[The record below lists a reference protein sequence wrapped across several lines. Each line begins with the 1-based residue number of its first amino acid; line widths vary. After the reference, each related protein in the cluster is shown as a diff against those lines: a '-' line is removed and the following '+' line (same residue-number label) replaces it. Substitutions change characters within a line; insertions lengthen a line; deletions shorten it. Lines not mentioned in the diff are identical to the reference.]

1 MWGGTSFW
9 QKRGFLPTFFLIH
22 PPQKGATVYYDE
34 AEKLSRPEIERL
46 QLLRLQRTLR
56 QAANSPFY
64 AARFKECG
72 ISPEDVKSLDDVRH
86 LPFTTKQDLRNS
98 YPDKLLAMPQS
109 EMVRMHVSS
118 GTTGTPT
125 VIYHTRKDL
134 DWWASLMARC
144 MHMVGLRKEDVFQ
157 NMSGYGLFTG
167 GLGIHC
173 GAEKLGCLTIP
184 AGAGNSHRQI
194 KLLMDF
200 KVTGIHIIPSYAL
213 HLSTIFAE
221 MGIDPR
227 TLPLRIA
234 LVGAEPYTEE
244 ARQRLEELYGMKCY
258 NSYGLSEMNGPGVA
272 FECQEQHGM
281 HVWEDAYL
289 PEIVNPETGEPVPDG
304 EVGELVMTSLGRE
317 GMPILRYRT
326 RDMTRFLPG
335 TCPCGRE
342 HRRID
347 RLRGRCDD
355 MMIVKGC
362 NIFPMQIEHILM
374 SMPEVGHNYLIILE
388 RDGFIDNLR
397 VKVEIRDEYFVED
410 MRQLAALQKRIVA
423 RLRDEILVT
432 PRVELVERNSL
443 PKGEGKATRVIDRRG
458 ESA

>member
-1 MWGGTSFW
+1 V
-9 QKRGFLPTFFLIH
+9 Q
-22 PPQKGATVYYDE
+22 YYDE
-34 AEKLSRPEIERL
+34 AEKLTRLEIERL
-46 QLLRLQRTLR
+46 QLMRLQRTLR
-56 QAANSPFY
+56 QAAKSPFY
-64 AARFKECG
+64 AKRFADCD
-72 ISPEDVKSLDDVRH
+72 IDVASVKSLDDVKR
-86 LPFTTKQDLRNS
+86 LPFTTKQDLRDS
-98 YPDKLLAMPQS
+98 YPDKLLAMPIS

-125 VIYHTRKDL
+125 VIYHTKNDL

-144 MHMVGLRKEDVFQ
+144 MHMVGLRKTDVFQ

-194 KLLMDF
+194 KLLQDF

-213 HLSTIFAE
+213 YLTTVFAE
-221 MGIDPR
+221 LGIDPR
-227 TLPLRIA
+227 ELPLRIA

-244 ARQRLEELYGMKCY
+244 SRRRLEELYDMKCY

-289 PEIVNPETGEPVPDG
+289 PEIVDPATGEPVPDG
-304 EVGELVMTSLGRE
+304 EYGELVMTSLGRE
-317 GMPILRYRT
+317 GMPIIRYRT
-326 RDMTRFLPG
+326 RDITRFIAEP
-335 TCPCGRE
+335 CPCGRE
-342 HRRID
+342 HRRMD
-347 RLRGRCDD
+347 RLQGRCDD

-374 SMPEVGHNYLIILE
+374 SMPEVGQNYLIILE

-410 MRQLAALQKRIVA
+410 MRQLATLQKRIAA

-432 PRVELVERNSL
+432 PKVELVERNSL
-443 PKGEGKATRVIDRRG
+443 PKSEGKAKRVVDNR
-458 ESA
+458 EKDA

>member
-1 MWGGTSFW
+1 M
-9 QKRGFLPTFFLIH
+9 
-22 PPQKGATVYYDE
+22 YYDA
-34 AEKLSRPEIERL
+34 AEGLSRLEIGRL
-46 QLLRLQRTLR
+46 QLDRLKTTLK
-56 QAANSPFY
+56 QAAKSPFY
-64 AARFKECG
+64 AQRFKECG
-72 ISPEDVKSLDDVRH
+72 VDPEAVTSLDDVRR
-86 LPFTTKQDLRNS
+86 LPFTTKQDLRDS
-98 YPDKLLAMPQS
+98 YPDKLLAMPRS

-125 VIYHTRKDL
+125 VIYHTKNDL

-213 HLSTIFAE
+213 YLSTVFAE
-221 MGIDPR
+221 MGVDPK

-244 ARQRLEELYGMKCY
+244 TRRRLEALYDMKCY

-272 FECQEQHGM
+272 FECREQHGM

-289 PEIVNPETGEPVPDG
+289 PEIVDPATGEPVPDG
-304 EVGELVMTSLGRE
+304 ELGELVMTSLGRE
-317 GMPILRYRT
+317 GMPIIRYRT

-342 HRRID
+342 HRRLD
-347 RLRGRCDD
+347 RLQGRCDD

-362 NIFPMQIEHILM
+362 NIFPMQIERILM
-374 SMPEVGHNYLIILE
+374 AMPEVGQNYLIILE

-423 RLRDEILVT
+423 RLRDEVLVT
-432 PRVELVERNSL
+432 PKVELVERNSL
-443 PKGEGKATRVIDRRG
+443 PKSEGKATRVIDNREKG
-458 ESA
+458 A

>member
-1 MWGGTSFW
+1 M
-9 QKRGFLPTFFLIH
+9 Q
-22 PPQKGATVYYDE
+22 YYDE
-34 AEKLSRPEIERL
+34 AEKLTRLEIERL
-46 QLLRLQRTLR
+46 QLMRLQRTLR
-56 QAANSPFY
+56 QAAKSPFY
-64 AARFKECG
+64 AKRFKDCD
-72 ISPEDVKSLDDVRH
+72 IDVASVKSLDDVKR
-86 LPFTTKQDLRNS
+86 LPFTTKQDLRDS
-98 YPDKLLAMPQS
+98 YPDKLLAMPLS

-125 VIYHTRKDL
+125 VIYHTQKDL

-144 MHMVGLRKEDVFQ
+144 MHMVGLRRTDVFQ

-194 KLLMDF
+194 KLLQDF

-213 HLSTIFAE
+213 YLTTVFAE
-221 MGIDPR
+221 LGIDPR
-227 TLPLRIA
+227 ELPLRIA

-244 ARQRLEELYGMKCY
+244 SRRRLEELYDMKCY

-281 HVWEDAYL
+281 HIWEDAYL
-289 PEIVNPETGEPVPDG
+289 PEIVDPATGEPVPDG
-304 EVGELVMTSLGRE
+304 EYGELVMTSLGRE
-317 GMPILRYRT
+317 GMPIIRYRT
-326 RDMTRFLPG
+326 RDITRFIAEP
-335 TCPCGRE
+335 CPCGRE
-342 HRRID
+342 HRRMD
-347 RLRGRCDD
+347 RLQGRCDD

-374 SMPEVGHNYLIILE
+374 SMPEVGQNYLIILE

-410 MRQLAALQKRIVA
+410 MRQLATLQKRIAA

-432 PRVELVERNSL
+432 PKVELVERNSL
-443 PKGEGKATRVIDRRG
+443 PKSEGKATRVVDNRG
-458 ESA
+458 KDA

>member
-1 MWGGTSFW
+1 
-9 QKRGFLPTFFLIH
+9 
-22 PPQKGATVYYDE
+22 VYYDE
-34 AEKLSRPEIERL
+34 AEKLSRLEIERL
-46 QLLRLQRTLR
+46 QLMRLQRTLT
-56 QAANSPFY
+56 QAARSPFY
-64 AARFKECG
+64 AGRFKECG
-72 ISPEDVKSLDDVRH
+72 LDPASVKSLADVRR
-86 LPFTTKQDLRNS
+86 LPFTTKQDLRDS
-98 YPDKLLAMPQS
+98 YPDKLLAMPIE

-125 VIYHTRKDL
+125 VIYHTKNDL

-144 MHMVGLRKEDVFQ
+144 MHMVGLRKADVFQ

-213 HLSTIFAE
+213 YLSSVFAE
-221 MGIDPR
+221 LGIDPKS
-227 TLPLRIA
+227 LPLRIA

-244 ARQRLEELYGMKCY
+244 TRRRLEALYGIKAY

-272 FECQEQHGM
+272 FECTEQHGM

-289 PEIVNPETGEPVPDG
+289 AEIVDPATGEPLPDG
-304 EVGELVMTSLGRE
+304 ELGELVMTSLGRE
-317 GMPILRYRT
+317 GMPIIRYRT
-326 RDMTRFLPG
+326 RDMTRFLTG
-335 TCPCGRE
+335 QCPCGRE

-347 RLRGRCDD
+347 RLHGRCDD
-355 MMIVKGC
+355 MMIVKGV
-362 NIFPMQIEHILM
+362 NIFPMQIERVLM
-374 SMPEVGHNYLIILE
+374 AMPEVGQDYQIILE
-388 RDGFIDNLR
+388 RDGFIDNIR
-397 VKVEIRDEYFVED
+397 IKVEIRDEYFVED
-410 MRQLAALQKRIVA
+410 MRQLSALQKRIAA

-443 PKGEGKATRVIDRRG
+443 PKSEGKAARVLDKRG
-458 ESA
+458 ENA

>member
-1 MWGGTSFW
+1 M
-9 QKRGFLPTFFLIH
+9 
-22 PPQKGATVYYDE
+22 YYDE
-34 AEKLSRPEIERL
+34 AEKLSRLEIERL
-46 QLLRLQRTLR
+46 QLLRLQRTLA
-56 QAANSPFY
+56 QAARSPFY
-64 AARFKECG
+64 AARFRECG
-72 ISPEDVKSLDDVRH
+72 IDPASVTSLDDVRR
-86 LPFTTKQDLRNS
+86 LPFTTKQDLRDS
-98 YPDKLLAMPQS
+98 YPDRLLAMPVE

-125 VIYHTRKDL
+125 VIYHTKNDL

-144 MHMVGLRKEDVFQ
+144 MHMVGLRKSDVFQ

-184 AGAGNSHRQI
+184 AGAGNSQRQI

-213 HLSTIFAE
+213 YLSTIFAE
-221 MGIDPR
+221 RGIDPR
-227 TLPLRIA
+227 TLPVRIA

-244 ARQRLEELYGMKCY
+244 TRRRLEELYGMKAY

-272 FECQEQHGM
+272 FECTEQHGM
-281 HVWEDAYL
+281 HIWEDAYL
-289 PEIVNPETGEPVPDG
+289 AEIVDPATGEPVPDG
-304 EVGELVMTSLGRE
+304 ELGELVMTSLGRE

-326 RDMTRFLPG
+326 RDMTRFMTG
-335 TCPCGRE
+335 ECPCGRV

-347 RLRGRCDD
+347 RLHGRCDD
-355 MMIVKGC
+355 MMIIKGV
-362 NIFPMQIEHILM
+362 NIFPMQIEGVLM
-374 SMPEVGHNYLIILE
+374 AMPEVGQDYQIILE
-388 RDGFIDNLR
+388 RDGYIDNLR
-397 VKVEIRDEYFVED
+397 IKVEIRDEYFVED
-410 MRQLAALQKRIVA
+410 MRQLGALQKRIAA

-443 PKGEGKATRVIDRRG
+443 PKSEGKANRVRDLRG
-458 ESA
+458 DGQP